1 MYEEEISPEAKARHE
16 LAEMRNEVEA
26 LVTQLIDQRQS
37 WEPTWIDIG
46 EQIAPYHHELDKY
59 GASGQNRANGT
70 SANDG
75 DQRDQQIINE
85 TPSQALAVAVSGT
98 LNAVSDPTEEIF
110 GLQTADPELSGDHE
124 VEEWLEETAKIV
136 RSELNKSNFFTVA
149 PEFYANILAF
159 GTAAQI
165 CLEDF
170 GKDTVLWFANIPTG
184 SFYLGND
191 ARNKPSIFARKM
203 AMTAHQMKQ
212 EFGLANC
219 STRVKDA
226 CKDKRSQDKFN
237 ITHVIKPNPKYVE
250 GMEDGGKPFID
261 CYYEDGEKTIPFL
274 RVSGFD
280 SNPIQAAR
288 WMTRGNI
295 PYGFGPGHYAVRS
308 CKALQAYEYDLA
320 LAREKEINPPMI
332 APPGVGSAQYSLL
345 PGFIN
350 TVSDPAGAQGLR
362 PAYQIS
368 FNTQHAKEGI
378 QELERRIREAF
389 YNNIFLM
396 IANDTGGKMTARE
409 VVERAHEKRLA
420 LTPILRLTNEYL
432 TPTISRALDILGK
445 RGKLPPYPESLR
457 GQQLVVQ
464 YKSVL
469 AAAASLEKANA
480 VTSHMLGFMAPLV
493 ELFPEIRDNYD
504 IDEMMRDHFTNSG
517 GGVKNLRSEQ
527 ERDEIRGERA
537 AQQEAAQKQQ
547 EAMQMA
553 ETAKTL
559 AGADMSGKNAL
570 TELAGQQ

>member
-1 MYEEEISPEAKARHE
+1 MEGLSPDDKA
-16 LAEMRNEVEA
+16 MKMA
-26 LVTQLIDQRQS
+26 LDKKRTDIENLVAALKNQRQS
-37 WEPTWIDIG
+37 WEPTWRDIG
-46 EQIAPYHHELDKY
+46 ENIAPYHHELQQD
-59 GASGQNRANGT
+59 GNNGKT

-75 DQRDQQIINE
+75 EQRDHQIINE
-85 TPSQALAVAVSGT
+85 TPSQALAVATSGT
-98 LNAVSDPTEEIF
+98 LNAVSDPTEEWF
-110 GLQTADPELSGDHE
+110 KLQASDQELGKSHE
-124 VEEWLEETAKIV
+124 NAEWLETV
-136 RSELNKSNFFTVA
+136 GELVNAEIMKSNFMTVA
-149 PEFYANILAF
+149 PEFYANLLAF

-170 GKDTVLWFANIPTG
+170 GKDAALWFANIPVGT
-184 SFYLGND
+184 FYLGND
-191 ARNKPSIFARKM
+191 NRNRPSVFARQLS
-203 AMTAHQMKQ
+203 MTAMQMRQ
-212 EFGLANC
+212 EFGAENC
-219 STRVKDA
+219 SDKVKESLKA
-226 CKDKRSQDKFN
+226 NRLQDKFN
-237 ITHVIKPNPKYVE
+237 VTHVIKPNPEYAE
-250 GMEDGGKPFID
+250 GVNDGHKPFID
-261 CYYEDGEKTIPFL
+261 CYYEDGAKEIPFL

-280 SNPIQAAR
+280 SNPVQASR

-332 APPGVGSAQYSLL
+332 APSGVQGAQYSLL

-350 TVSDPAGAQGLR
+350 QVTDPAGAQGLR

-378 QELERRIREAF
+378 AELERRIREAF

-432 TPTISRALDILGK
+432 TPTISRALEILGK

-480 VTSHMLGFMAPLV
+480 VTSHMLGFIAPLA
-493 ELFPEIRDNYD
+493 EILPDVLDNYD
-504 IDEMMRDHFTNSG
+504 TDEMARDHFTNSG

-527 ERDEIRGERA
+527 EVKEIRAKRVEQQM
-537 AQQEAAQKQQ
+537 AQQKQQ

-559 AGADMSGKNAL
+559 AGADMEGQNAL
-570 TELAGQQ
+570 TELAGQ